1 MLQGTVRLQHA
12 EELQSCS
19 RNDCSQEGLVMMQGM
34 LTRKIYS
41 CNAAK
46 ENY

>member
-1 MLQGTVRLQHA
+1 MLQGAMLLQHA
-12 EELQSCS
+12 EELQSYS
-19 RNDCSQEGLVMMQGM
+19 RNDYSQEGLVMMQGM